1 MGAECRSF
9 SASDFKTGGRIVGS
23 LIKDSTTS
31 SVLDQLN
38 KRFEPDELTEMVA
51 LQKEFKIFSAKH
63 SLRQSFAL
71 LGIVPADQAER
82 KRWYRFLDEQLGTY
96 KSDLANVNGHDRVV
110 KAVKD
115 GLGAAQPLPVFFRVH
130 LASEDPR
137 VIVTRGPAVI
147 FSFATYSI
155 VSIPTTP
162 ASLARQQGAEAAKKR
177 RTENNKK

>member
-1 MGAECRSF
+1 MPKRF
-9 SASDFKTGGRIVGS
+9 QQDFKQASINRRTIVGGA
-23 LIKDSTTS
+23 IKDSTT
-31 SVLDQLN
+31 LDILVQLN
-38 KRFEPDELTEMVA
+38 KRFDVDAIPEMVA

-82 KRWYRFLDEQLGTY
+82 TRWYRFLDELLGTY

-110 KAVKD
+110 KAFKD
-115 GLGAAQPLPVFFRVH
+115 DLAAAQPLPVFFRVH

-137 VIVTRGPAVI
+137 VTVTQGPAVI
-147 FSFATYSI
+147 FSSVTYSI
-155 VSIPTTP
+155 VSIPTIP

-177 RTENNKK
+177 RTEKNKK